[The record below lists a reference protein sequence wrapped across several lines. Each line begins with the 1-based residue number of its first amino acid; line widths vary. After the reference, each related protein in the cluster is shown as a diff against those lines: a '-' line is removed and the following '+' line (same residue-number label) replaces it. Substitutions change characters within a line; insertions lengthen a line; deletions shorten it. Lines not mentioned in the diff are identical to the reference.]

1 MESGIY
7 SRVPQERLTD
17 ILKTLQAYTGLPIR
31 LIDENGRELQ
41 VFGEEL
47 RYCTLI
53 RQHVF
58 APERCTHLRA
68 RAGEC
73 ARDIGEAYI
82 FSCHASM
89 SYIAFPLINRAAL
102 LGSVVLGP
110 FLMEQPDTT
119 LVSELADRQPISP
132 MLALDLYDELGGAQV
147 ITPERVQLLKKLV
160 DYLLSALIPSERALL
175 MQTQEKA
182 YQQSRINETIQLYK
196 EQERRE
202 TVSPSLYF
210 FQQEK
215 ELLSK
220 VRTGDVQA
228 VKALLNE
235 MLGYVLFSQGGSL
248 ESVRVR
254 SIELTTLLSRVAI
267 DGGARVESIY
277 ELNGKLMPQMVQERD
292 MDALCLRLQEV
303 AESFMS
309 AMFYG
314 KDKGNHYI
322 RKALRYMMDHYS
334 EHLELGAVAEYVQL
348 SPSYFSTL
356 FRQVVG
362 VSFREQ
368 LCRIRIEESK
378 QLLLSTDYS
387 LTDIAIAVGFPD
399 QSYYCKVFRRIVGL
413 TPGKFRD

>member
-58 APERCTHLRA
+58 APERYTHLRA

-89 SYIAFPLINRAAL
+89 SYIAFPLINQAAL

-235 MLGYVLFSQGGSL
+235 MLGYVLFSEGGSL

>member
-1 MESGIY
+1 MANGIY
-7 SRVPQERLTD
+7 SRVPEERLTD
-17 ILKTLQAYTGLPIR
+17 ILATLQAYTGLPVR
-31 LIDENGRELQ
+31 LIDQSGEELQ

-53 RQHVF
+53 KQHVF
-58 APERCTHLRA
+58 PAESCAKLRA

-73 ARDIGEAYI
+73 ARDIGEAYV

-89 SYIAFPLINRAAL
+89 SHIAFPLINQETL
-102 LGSVVLGP
+102 LGSVVIGP
-110 FLMEQPDTT
+110 FLMETPDTT
-119 LVSELADRQPISP
+119 IISELADRQPLSP
-132 MLALDLYDELGGAQV
+132 MLALDLYDELGSAQV
-147 ITPERVQLLKKLV
+147 ITPARVQLLKKLV
-160 DYLLSALIPSERALL
+160 DYLLSALIPAERALL

-196 EQERRE
+196 EQEPRE
-202 TVSPSLYF
+202 SVSPSLYF
-210 FQQEK
+210 FQQERT
-215 ELLSK
+215 LLSK
-220 VRTGDVQA
+220 VRTGDVKA

-235 MLGYVLFSQGGSL
+235 LLGYVLFSEGGSL
-248 ESVRVR
+248 ESVRIR

-267 DGGARVESIY
+267 DGGAKVESIY
-277 ELNGKLMPQMVQERD
+277 DLNSKLLPLMVQERD

-303 AESFMS
+303 AENFMS

-322 RKALRYMMDHYS
+322 RKALRYMNDHYS
-334 EHLELGAVAEYVQL
+334 EHLELGDVAEHVQL
-348 SPSYFSTL
+348 SPSYFSSL